1 MSNDEKIMDFITI
14 TDSFVTSSLAY
25 IGQAVSG
32 LGPLLYLVIG
42 VPLGFYV
49 IRKVISLVPKR

>member
-1 MSNDEKIMDFITI
+1 MDFITI
-14 TDSFVTSSLAY
+14 TDGFVSSTLAY

-32 LGPLLYLVIG
+32 LGPILYLVIG

-49 IRKVISLVPKR
+49 IRKVIALVPKR